1 MSRTLDLVK
10 ADALRRL
17 RPFLRREPTRFQPKA
32 RAEREAAIRT
42 YLAEV
47 VQARLFELIGGQ
59 VLDPEMDLNTWLERV
74 LAEAAA
80 DADHHPAVAAAAAE
94 HRNSLFDIV
103 RSGYLAELERRRN
116 WEAAGMG
123 GARITPEML
132 AEEAEAKREL
142 EEALARKKQDRKA
155 LMQPSPEAPQPELEP
170 PPLAWDKDVS
180 IIFLSEERVQVKCG
194 DEYSTM
200 NYAEFGFEDKR
211 NGKPDQA
218 WVLLRAM
225 AENKGVLRKP
235 DRQVPEPVLK
245 PARDRDKELHRALEV
260 QARQWA
266 KTQKHVETIR
276 KRLREHFQIRMGIRF
291 PRRRRVTRRR
301 SSSAAGLPTSSEA
314 AAEFSAFRR
323 NIFLTFVLN

>member
-1 MSRTLDLVK
+1 MSRTLEIVK

-17 RPFLRREPTRFQPKA
+17 RPFLRREPSRFRPKA
-32 RAEREAAIRT
+32 RAERDAAIRA

-47 VQARLFELIGGQ
+47 VRAQLFELIGGQ
-59 VLDPEMDLNTWLERV
+59 ALDPEIDLKAWLEGV

-80 DADHHPAVAAAAAE
+80 GADHHPAVAATAKE
-94 HRNSLFDIV
+94 HQDSLFDIV
-103 RSGYLAELERRRN
+103 RTGYLAEMDRRRRS

-142 EEALARKKQDRKA
+142 EEALARKKEDRKA
-155 LMQPSPEAPQPELEP
+155 LMPPSPEAPQLEPEP

-180 IIFLSEERVQVKCG
+180 IIFLSDERVQVKRG
-194 DEYSTM
+194 DQFATM

-218 WVLLRAM
+218 WVLLREM
-225 AENKGVLRKP
+225 AENKGVLQKQ
-235 DRQVPEPVLK
+235 DRRVPESVLK

-276 KRLREHFQIRMGIRF
+276 KRLREHFQIPDGD
-291 PRRRRVTRRR
+291 PVPAT
-301 SSSAAGLPTSSEA
+301 AAGYQT
-314 AAEFSAFRR
+314 AFQLGCGPSYK
-323 NIFLTFVLN
+323 F

>member
-1 MSRTLDLVK
+1 MRRTLDLVN

-17 RPFLRREPTRFQPKA
+17 RPFLRREPARFRPKA
-32 RAEREAAIRT
+32 RAGREAAIRA

-47 VQARLFELIGGQ
+47 VQAQLFELISGQ
-59 VLDPEMDLNTWLERV
+59 VLEPEMDLKAWLEGV

-80 DADHHPAVAAAAAE
+80 GADHHPAVAAAAAE
-94 HRNSLFDIV
+94 HRDSLFDIV
-103 RSGYLAELERRRN
+103 RTGYLAELERRRRS

-123 GARITPEML
+123 GVGLTPEML
-132 AEEAEAKREL
+132 AEEAEARQEL
-142 EEALARKKQDRKA
+142 EEAFLRRQQAQKA
-155 LMQPSPEAPQPELEP
+155 GKRPAFEAQKPEPEP

-194 DEYSTM
+194 DQFSTV

-218 WVLLRAM
+218 WVLLREM
-225 AENKGVLRKP
+225 AENKGVLQKQ
-235 DRQVPEPVLK
+235 DRRVPESVLK

-260 QARQWA
+260 QARHWA

-276 KRLREHFQIRMGIRF
+276 KRLRKHFQIPDGDPI
-291 PRRRRVTRRR
+291 PAT
-301 SSSAAGLPTSSEA
+301 AAGYQT
-314 AAEFSAFRR
+314 AFQLGCGPSYK
-323 NIFLTFVLN
+323 F

>member
-1 MSRTLDLVK
+1 MAAEFGIERIK

-17 RPFLRREPTRFQPKA
+17 RPFLRREASRFQRKA
-32 RAEREAAIRT
+32 RAERDQAIRA

-47 VQARLFELIGGQ
+47 VQAHLFELIGGQ
-59 VLDPEMDLNTWLERV
+59 VLDPEMDLKAWLEGV

-80 DADHHPAVAAAAAE
+80 DADHHPAVTAQAAK
-94 HRNSLFDIV
+94 HRDSLFDMV
-103 RSGYLAELERRRN
+103 RSGYLAEVERRRRS

-142 EEALARKKQDRKA
+142 EEALARKKLGRKA
-155 LMQPSPEAPQPELEP
+155 LMPPSPEAPQLEPEP

-180 IIFLSEERVQVKCG
+180 IIFLSDERVQVKRG
-194 DEYSTM
+194 DQFSTM

-218 WVLLRAM
+218 WVLLREM
-225 AENKGVLRKP
+225 AENKGVLQKQ
-235 DRQVPEPVLK
+235 DRRGPESVLK

-276 KRLREHFQIRMGIRF
+276 KRLREHFRILDGDPI
-291 PRRRRVTRRR
+291 PST
-301 SSSAAGLPTSSEA
+301 AAGYQT
-314 AAEFSAFRR
+314 AFQLDVSPSYR
-323 NIFLTFVLN
+323 F

>member
-1 MSRTLDLVK
+1 MNSSVDLAK

-17 RPFLRREPTRFQPKA
+17 RPFLRQEPSGFRSKA
-32 RAEREAAIRT
+32 WAECEAAVRA
-42 YLAEV
+42 YLVEV
-47 VQARLFELIGGQ
+47 VRAQLFELIGGQ
-59 VLDPEMDLNTWLERV
+59 VLDPEMDLKVWVERV
-74 LAEAAA
+74 LAEATVG
-80 DADHHPAVAAAAAE
+80 ADHHPAVAAAAAE
-94 HRNSLFDIV
+94 HRDSLLDIV
-103 RSGYLAELERRRN
+103 RSEYFAEVERRQRS

-132 AEEAEAKREL
+132 AEEADAKREL
-142 EEALARKKQDRKA
+142 EEALARKKQDRKV
-155 LMQPSPEAPQPELEP
+155 LMPPSLEAPQSEPEP

-180 IIFLSEERVQVKCG
+180 IIFLSEERVQVKRG
-194 DEYSTM
+194 DEYSTL

-218 WVLLRAM
+218 WVLLREM

-235 DRQVPEPVLK
+235 ERHVPEAVLK

-276 KRLREHFQIRMGIRF
+276 KRLREHFRILDGDPI
-291 PRRRRVTRRR
+291 PST
-301 SSSAAGLPTSSEA
+301 AAGYQT
-314 AAEFSAFRR
+314 AFQLDVSPSYK
-323 NIFLTFVLN
+323 F

>member
-1 MSRTLDLVK
+1 MNSSADLIK

-17 RPFLRREPTRFQPKA
+17 RPFLRREPSRFRPKA
-32 RAEREAAIRT
+32 RAERDRAIRA

-47 VQARLFELIGGQ
+47 VQAHLFELIGGQ
-59 VLDPEMDLNTWLERV
+59 ALDPEMDLKVWLERV
-74 LAEAAA
+74 LAEAAVG
-80 DADHHPAVAAAAAE
+80 ADHHPAVAAAAKE
-94 HRNSLFDIV
+94 HQDSLFDIV
-103 RSGYLAELERRRN
+103 RTGYLAEVDRRRRS

-123 GARITPEML
+123 GVGLTLEML

-155 LMQPSPEAPQPELEP
+155 LIPSPEAPPPEPEP

-180 IIFLSEERVQVKCG
+180 IIFLSEERVQVKRG
-194 DEYSTM
+194 DVFATM

-218 WVLLRAM
+218 WVLLREM
-225 AENKGVLRKP
+225 AENKGVLQKP
-235 DRQVPEPVLK
+235 DRRVPEVILK
-245 PARDRDKELHRALEV
+245 VARDREKELHRALEV

-276 KRLREHFQIRMGIRF
+276 KRLREHFQILDGD
-291 PRRRRVTRRR
+291 PVPAT
-301 SSSAAGLPTSSEA
+301 AAGYQT
-314 AAEFSAFRR
+314 AFQLGVSPSYK
-323 NIFLTFVLN
+323 F

>member
-74 LAEAAA
+74 LAE
-80 DADHHPAVAAAAAE
+80 
-94 HRNSLFDIV
+94 
-103 RSGYLAELERRRN
+103 
-116 WEAAGMG
+116 
-123 GARITPEML
+123 
-132 AEEAEAKREL
+132 EAEAKREL

-155 LMQPSPEAPQPELEP
+155 LMQPSPEAPQRELEP